1 MNVIWSIFRLPG
13 QSPISLS
20 KQGSQLSSKRH
31 GDFGRETGRG
41 SLPRISR
48 VAGGLPGPGPSP
60 GGGRS
65 DTKTICRLQ
74 GTWSFPGFHYDL
86 ADLDGSDD
94 LDAYAAYAGSFS
106 AYSRQIIVETCGE
119 RDLGLVQNLPVFVR
133 HVEAAYIASNWIDWS
148 YLHDTK

>member
-20 KQGSQLSSKRH
+20 KQGSRLSSKRH

-41 SLPRISR
+41 SLSRISR

-65 DTKTICRLQ
+65 DTKTISRLQ

-86 ADLDGSDD
+86 DD

-106 AYSRQIIVETCGE
+106 AYSRQIIVET
-119 RDLGLVQNLPVFVR
+119 VR
-133 HVEAAYIASNWIDWS
+133 REGPRVGAESASICQTCWS
-148 YLHDTK
+148 CIYSFKLDRLILSPWY